1 MLFFTAL
8 FAMLSLLSLSG
19 FAAPTSIN
27 DPNLS
32 MCDGAGNP
40 SNPQY
45 SQPLTCLP
53 ALCLLPHKEGLNSLT
68 FDPSIKS
75 GMWFVEFFSPYC
87 GHCRHFAP
95 TYADLA
101 EIQAPLEESSQFY
114 IRRVNCVEQ
123 GGMYCRVRLS
133 PQVTQSILTRSCRR
147 FKSVR
152 RFV

>member
-8 FAMLSLLSLSG
+8 FAMLSLLPLSG

-27 DPNLS
+27 DPNL
-32 MCDGAGNP
+32 
-40 SNPQY
+40 
-45 SQPLTCLP
+45 
-53 ALCLLPHKEGLNSLT
+53 KGLNSLT

-123 GGMYCRVRLS
+123 GDLCNL
-133 PQVTQSILTRSCRR
+133 QKVTGYPSLFLYADGTKLEEYHGDRSFEDLMSFTTARASDYR
-147 FKSVR
+147 KAKASGGGQDIVQ
-152 RFV
+152 